1 MSSNF
6 TRAHLSFSYLE
17 TRGADSFVRPWFWIM
32 WLFLGPMLMSVSFQS
47 YIFTMTRTL
56 VRCEALL
63 VQLVFDHS
71 LRIRFKAE
79 AEESDEK
86 EKKPAATSSSTSS
99 VTNDSTEQEGST
111 DSATVL
117 GTEEASSV
125 TKKDS
130 PAEAKAPKKADNLVG
145 KLNNLITNDM
155 NNITG
160 ARDFLMISV
169 FSAVHSTKE
178 TVDPISSI
186 PGPTRGHPRNGVPV
200 QNTWMEC
207 LCWLC

>member
-1 MSSNF
+1 
-6 TRAHLSFSYLE
+6 
-17 TRGADSFVRPWFWIM
+17 M

-86 EKKPAATSSSTSS
+86 EKKPAEPTSSSTSS
-99 VTNDSTEQEGST
+99 VTDDSTEREGST

-117 GTEEASSV
+117 GTEEAPSV

-145 KLNNLITNDM
+145 KLNNLITNDL

-160 ARDFLMISV
+160 ARDFLMISA
-169 FSAVHSTKE
+169 FSAVHHTKE
-178 TVDPISSI
+178 TDDPISSI
-186 PGPTRGHPRNGVPV
+186 PGPT
-200 QNTWMEC
+200 
-207 LCWLC
+207 